1 MSPEVITAYEIGFD
15 NAFQWMARILRR
27 TLPDSQAQGEQMETL
42 FLSELERDKLP
53 SLGELIQAINWNGKE
68 RRAYDLGA
76 ADAKTIAIPLLR
88 EVVKTTKLHEM
99 YIRFV
104 NLLSVAP
111 PPGLETHLQELA
123 MA

>member
-1 MSPEVITAYEIGFD
+1 
-15 NAFQWMARILRR
+15 
-27 TLPDSQAQGEQMETL
+27 METL